1 MYIIVLENVNGC
13 PKNIGLGVFFLK
25 KKLWKNDKLINFFDG
40 FYIFNEN
47 GVKTF
52 LI

>member
-13 PKNIGLGVFFLK
+13 PKNIGLGAILK
-25 KKLWKNDKLINFFDG
+25 KKLWKNEKLINFFDG
-40 FYIFNEN
+40 FYIFNES
-47 GVKTF
+47 GVKIF